1 MLTHFVADFSQ
12 RLTELPRT
20 VWLASRFEV
29 RQEAGDDGVC
39 CSEEY
44 RRRLGAGRVGCTEG
58 GEGGADD
65 DLSPKHAVGGAG
77 RQPVMKCA
85 AVRGKRSGSDEIDR

>member
-1 MLTHFVADFSQ
+1 M
-12 RLTELPRT
+12 
-20 VWLASRFEV
+20 
-29 RQEAGDDGVC
+29 
-39 CSEEY
+39 
-44 RRRLGAGRVGCTEG
+44 GCTEG